1 MKNAFFV
8 LFLTILSGA
17 IAASQQTKI
26 LTLKSSIETALEK
39 NTTVIKAQNN
49 VDAAQGRVLSAYGNY
64 LPTLSATGGWSR
76 SQNDIAANPFIISSR
91 FSTNLSLNY
100 VIFDGLNR
108 ESGFN
113 SAKAGAQSS
122 EDLFIRARQTITNAV
137 ENSYLNVLRLG
148 QLVKVSEEN
157 LKRGNRQ
164 LERITE
170 SNKVG
175 AVALADVYRQQ
186 SQVASDEL
194 NLITAQNNFDKAKAD
209 LVSLVGLD
217 MSSEYQLLD
226 PSISITI
233 DQGEIDSTQK
243 RYSNTNELSKR
254 ALSARP
260 DFLAAKEDFSSTESG
275 VTQARSGYL
284 PTVSASLSRS
294 FFDNEFSSV
303 TNNKTTDWGI
313 SVRWNLFDAF
323 RTNQSL
329 QTAIAS
335 RKTAEAS
342 LAQTERD
349 ITVQVKKASL
359 DLDAARKQVEVS
371 QKGLTSATEDRRIAD
386 ERYNLGA
393 GTLLDLLIANAN
405 LVNAQANNINATYNY
420 VIAKRNL
427 EYVLGER
434 TY

>member
-1 MKNAFFV
+1 MKNVFFA
-8 LFLTILSGA
+8 LIFTILSSA
-17 IAASQQTKI
+17 IIFAQQVKV
-26 LTLKSSIETALEK
+26 LSLKSSIEIALEK
-39 NTTVIKAQNN
+39 NTNVIQAQNN
-49 VDAAQGRVLSAYGNY
+49 VDAAQGRVLSSYGNY
-64 LPTLSATGGWSR
+64 LPTLSATSGWSR
-76 SQNDIAANPFIISSR
+76 SQQDKPTLFGVSNSFSS
-91 FSTNLSLNY
+91 SLNLNY

-113 SAKAGAQSS
+113 NAKAFAQSS
-122 EDLFIRARQTITNAV
+122 EDKFIRTLQTVTNAV
-137 ENSYLNVLRLG
+137 ENSYLNVLRLER
-148 QLVKVSEEN
+148 LVKVSEEN

-209 LVSLVGLD
+209 LVSLIGLD
-217 MSSEYQLLD
+217 ISSEYQFVD
-226 PSISITI
+226 PSISTTI
-233 DQGEIDSTQK
+233 DQTEIDSTQK
-243 RYSNTNELSKR
+243 KYSNTSELNKR
-254 ALSARP
+254 ALSSRP
-260 DFLAAKEDFSSTESG
+260 DFLAAKEDYSSTESA
-275 VTQARSGYL
+275 VTQARSGYI

-294 FFDNEFSSV
+294 FFDNEFSTL

-313 SVRWNLFDAF
+313 RVEWNLFDAF

-329 QTAIAS
+329 QSAIAN
-335 RKTAEAS
+335 RKSAEAS

-371 QKGLTSATEDRRIAD
+371 QKGLTSATEDRKIAE

-405 LVNAQANNINATYNY
+405 LVNAQANNINATHSYI
-420 VIAKRNL
+420 IAKRNL